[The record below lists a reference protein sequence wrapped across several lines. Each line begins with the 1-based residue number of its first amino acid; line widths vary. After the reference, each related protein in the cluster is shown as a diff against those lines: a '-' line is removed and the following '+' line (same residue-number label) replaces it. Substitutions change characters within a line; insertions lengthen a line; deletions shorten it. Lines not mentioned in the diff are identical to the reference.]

1 MKKLLLAAA
10 ALIAFPA
17 NAANLV
23 AGGTATFDNLQPAT
37 PLNTGTLVAEQT
49 FSGQAFTFAA
59 TFRSAVYRTADG
71 TLDFVYQVTHNG
83 AGSLGSN
90 NNISG
95 FTVAAF
101 DSYLVDAKRDGTDHD
116 GAGPFIPAANS
127 IQGTGFTSLASRS
140 ADGQVLTVNFR
151 GLPNQD
157 GSVNDLVQGETSTSY
172 VFRTNARNFQVG
184 TFGVIDGST
193 LSGLTYAPTGAVPE
207 PATWAMMLG
216 GFGLLGAAS
225 RRASRAK
232 TVLA

>member
-1 MKKLLLAAA
+1 MKTML
-10 ALIAFPA
+10 LIASALFAVPA
-17 NAANLV
+17 SAATLV
-23 AGGTATFDNLQPAT
+23 DGGTAVFDAT
-37 PLNTGTLVAEQT
+37 TVNTGTLLAEQS

-59 TFRSAVYRTADG
+59 TFRSAVYRNTSG

-90 NNISG
+90 NHVSG

-101 DSYLVDAKRDGTDHD
+101 DGYTVNALRDGSDHD
-116 GAGPFIPAANS
+116 GAGVFLAAANN
-127 IQGTGFTSLASRS
+127 IQGTGFTSLASRG
-140 ADGQVLTVNFR
+140 ADGTVLTVNFR
-151 GLPNQD
+151 GLPNAN

-172 VFRTNARNFQVG
+172 IFRTNARNFQVG

-207 PATWAMMLG
+207 PATWAMMVG
-216 GFGLLGAAS
+216 GFGLLGAAARRS
-225 RRASRAK
+225 RRAR